1 MCFSTEENN
10 EEAHFEGAG
19 AKGQIHKIH
28 KPNLQGSNIISLK
41 NVNNR
46 QWEYRAHI

>member
-1 MCFSTEENN
+1 MIFSMEENN
-10 EEAHFEGAG
+10 EQAYFEGTG

-28 KPNLQGSNIISLK
+28 KQNLQRSDMISLK

-46 QWEYRAHI
+46 

>member
-1 MCFSTEENN
+1 MFFSMEETN
-10 EEAHFEGAG
+10 EQAHFEGAG

-28 KPNLQGSNIISLK
+28 KSNLQGSDMISVK

-46 QWEYRAHI
+46 PWEYSAHI

>member
-1 MCFSTEENN
+1 MFVSTEENN

-28 KPNLQGSNIISLK
+28 KPNFQGSDMISLK

-46 QWEYRAHI
+46 PWEYSAHI